1 MVREN
6 EIDQSASGN
15 ICLSYLLESD
25 CVVSPAEKPFRLID
39 KKKIDEQIIF
49 LRVAI
54 TDMRDILSHVLS
66 VISSKC
72 WISQFDDSMIRK
84 SYIRRLE
91 ATVNNLK
98 TKIEQEVDDKITGVT
113 GEKVVSELGREAV
126 IMFLNYKDI
135 PLGEVIKQAA
145 AGNGGFDIF
154 SENKRNEAL
163 FGEAKYIAGR
173 NAYGSAFE
181 QIVEFIEAGRI
192 ESDYAD
198 IREFLSDE
206 ARGNLNK
213 GIFGFIAAFSVGKTE
228 SDVLV
233 KNIKKNTDYAEICLH
248 GSEVVMVAVNVNDE

>member
-1 MVREN
+1 MGRMN
-6 EIDQSASGN
+6 EIDYGASDNLG
-15 ICLSYLLESD
+15 LSFLEESD
-25 CVVSPAEKPFRLID
+25 CVVSHADKPFRLVD

-49 LRVAI
+49 LRVVI

-66 VISSKC
+66 VISSRC

-98 TKIEQEVDDKITGVT
+98 TKIAQEEEDKITGVT

-135 PLGEVIKQAA
+135 PLGEVFKQAA

-192 ESDYAD
+192 ESDYVD
-198 IREFLSDE
+198 IREFLSCE
-206 ARGNLNK
+206 ARVNLNK
-213 GIFGFIAAFSVGKTE
+213 GVFGFIAAFSVGKTE
-228 SDVLV
+228 TDVLV
-233 KNIKKNTDYAEICLH
+233 KNIQQNADYAEICMH